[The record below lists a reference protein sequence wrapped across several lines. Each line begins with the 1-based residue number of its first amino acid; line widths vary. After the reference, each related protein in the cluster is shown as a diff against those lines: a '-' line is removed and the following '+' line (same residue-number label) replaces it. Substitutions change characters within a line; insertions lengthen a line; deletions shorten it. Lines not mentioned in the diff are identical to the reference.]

1 MSIDHNFFHCDLK
14 LNLKQ
19 GITREMMIEDET
31 GKPLEAQKVFT
42 ESIKYLK
49 GHFQKTI
56 NKQGKT
62 FKDSEILFVLTVPAI
77 W

>member
-1 MSIDHNFFHCDLK
+1 
-14 LNLKQ
+14 
-19 GITREMMIEDET
+19 MMIEDET
-31 GKPLEAQKVFT
+31 EKPLEAQTVFT

-62 FKDSEILFVLTVPAI
+62 FKDSEILYVLTVPAI
-77 W
+77 WGDSAKQFMRTAAVEV